1 MLKFMVVIY
10 RRPELTRE
18 QFRRHLQEIHGP
30 LAKNLP
36 GLRKYVQN
44 FVCDDPARKQP
55 EWDAVVE
62 LYFDDWP
69 SMQAAW
75 RSPEGAAS
83 DADLPAFVDMTR
95 TTWSAVEEIIV
106 YCSGD
111 HRSGVS
117 TRK

>member
-18 QFRRHLQEIHGP
+18 QFRRHLREIHGP

-36 GLRKYVQN
+36 GLRKYIQN
-44 FVCDDPARKQP
+44 IARDDPTRKPPQ
-55 EWDAVVE
+55 WDAVVE

-69 SMQAAW
+69 SMEAAW